1 MTTEIDLRALNHMS
15 DDVKRVHGRLTEWA
29 RWARDRPVTG
39 WPERTLLARLVEDGI
54 TGASQSGPPP
64 VGASDEVA
72 ATDAAVRALGE
83 IDRKVIENYYL
94 RWEPTE
100 SLARRCR
107 MREREFANVLRRARW
122 RVLGFM
128 EGYWAGRSRSA

>member
-1 MTTEIDLRALNHMS
+1 MTTGPDLRALNHMS
-15 DDVKRVHGRLTEWA
+15 DEVKRVHLRLTEWA
-29 RWARDRPVTG
+29 RWARDRPITG
-39 WPERTLLARLVEDGI
+39 WPERTLLARLVEDGV

-64 VGASDEVA
+64 VGASDEIS

-107 MREREFANVLRRARW
+107 MREREFVNVLRRARW
-122 RVLGFM
+122 RVLGYVD
-128 EGYWAGRSRSA
+128 GYLTQRASL